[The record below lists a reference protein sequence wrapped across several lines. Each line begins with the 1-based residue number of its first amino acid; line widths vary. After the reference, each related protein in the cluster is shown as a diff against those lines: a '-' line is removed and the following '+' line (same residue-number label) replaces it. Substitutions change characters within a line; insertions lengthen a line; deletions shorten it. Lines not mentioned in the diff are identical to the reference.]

1 MQPESRMTSLSDAF
15 PTPSVDAYLY
25 ERAENP
31 QAYDEPLA
39 SVRHVKERRHV
50 LGLVGGKEVGTCA
63 GNMAD
68 LESDLFGIT
77 RPNTN
82 CAARKH
88 LPPTSSQ
95 IERKNAKMN
104 LTIDATPVPLQDY
117 QQWAYPAVLAPVPLV
132 KETCHRPEKY

>member
-1 MQPESRMTSLSDAF
+1 MTSLSEAF
-15 PTPSVDAYLY
+15 PAPLADAYHY

-31 QAYDEPLA
+31 QAYDEPSA

-50 LGLVGGKEVGTCA
+50 LGLVGGKEVGVCA
-63 GNMAD
+63 GSMAD

-77 RPNTN
+77 RPNTD
-82 CAARKH
+82 CAGRKH
-88 LPPTSSQ
+88 LPPSSNQ
-95 IERKNAKMN
+95 IERKNPKLS
-104 LTIDATPVPLQDY
+104 LTIDATPVPLKDY